1 MKSRIWI
8 FGAAIVLCAVVL
20 AGCKSV
26 QTTSAILHN
35 QSGRYDLAIK
45 TANEA
50 LAANP
55 NDPEAEFQLGVAY
68 SFLDSVALAY
78 GHFKKAAEID
88 PKRAADAQNNIQSN
102 FARHYNAAL
111 NKIKDESYA
120 DAAVELEKAVR
131 ADPLDEKGHFQL
143 GSIYAKLGEESADS
157 TGQGAEYY
165 TRSVVHFDKVL
176 ELAKPTD
183 QHYRDALRLAG
194 EVLAASGKPEEA
206 ASRFNRLVE
215 EDPTN
220 YRTIEKIGY
229 DQVAEKNWKLAA
241 VFLDLAA
248 QARAKIGADDV
259 TLFYNLGVA
268 NFNVGK
274 DTNDPAALEKAVSYY
289 EKALGL
295 SPNNPE
301 TLRNIMVTYV
311 FAEKWREV
319 ASWGERYVAVA
330 PDDADGWRALTRAY
344 NEIGD
349 KEKARRCELRWDELR
364 KRTSTP

>member
-1 MKSRIWI
+1 MKSRII
-8 FGAAIVLCAVVL
+8 GAAIVLCVVAL

-50 LAANP
+50 LATNP

-68 SFLDSVALAY
+68 SYLDSVALAY
-78 GHFKKAAEID
+78 THFKRAGEID
-88 PKRAADAQNNIQSN
+88 PKRAADVQNNIQSN

-111 NKIKDESYA
+111 NSIKDEDYPK
-120 DAAVELEKAVR
+120 AAVELEKAVR
-131 ADPLDEKGHFQL
+131 ADPMDEKGHFQL
-143 GSIYAKLGEESADS
+143 GSIYARLGDTVPDS
-157 TGQGAEYY
+157 TAERTEYY
-165 TRSVVHFDKVL
+165 ARSVTHFDKVL

-183 QHYRDALRLAG
+183 QHYRDALSLAG
-194 EVLAASGKPEEA
+194 QVLAKAGKPEEA
-206 ASRFNRLVE
+206 VSRFQRLVE

-229 DQVAEKNWKLAA
+229 DLVAEKNWKLAA
-241 VFLDLAA
+241 EFLDLAA

-274 DTNDPAALEKAVSYY
+274 DNNDPAALEKAVSYY
-289 EKALGL
+289 EKALAL
-295 SPNNPE
+295 SPNEPQ
-301 TLRNIMVTYV
+301 TLRNIVVTYV

-319 ASWGERYVAVA
+319 ASWGERYVAVV

-364 KRTSTP
+364 KRSSGTP

>member
-1 MKSRIWI
+1 MKSRI
-8 FGAAIVLCAVVL
+8 FGAAIVLWAVLL
-20 AGCKSV
+20 AGCKSTE
-26 QTTSAILHN
+26 TTSAILHN
-35 QSGRYDLAIK
+35 QSGRYDLAIQR
-45 TANEA
+45 ANEA
-50 LAANP
+50 LATNP

-68 SFLDSVALAY
+68 SYLDSVALAY
-78 GHFKKAAEID
+78 EHFTKAGELD
-88 PKRAADAQNNIQSN
+88 PKRAADVQNNIQSN

-111 NKIKDESYA
+111 NSIKDEDYA
-120 DAAVELEKAVR
+120 KAAGELEKAVR
-131 ADPLDEKGHFQL
+131 ADPMDEKGHFQL
-143 GSIYAKLGEESADS
+143 GSIYARLGDTAPDS
-157 TGQGAEYY
+157 TSDRAEYY
-165 TRSVVHFDKVL
+165 SRSVTHFDKVL
-176 ELAKPTD
+176 EQAKPTD
-183 QHYRDALRLAG
+183 QHYRDALSLAG
-194 EVLAASGKPEEA
+194 QVLAKSGKPEEA
-206 ASRFNRLVE
+206 ATRFKRLVE

-229 DQVAEKNWKLAA
+229 DLVGEKNWKLAA
-241 VFLDLAA
+241 AFLDLAA

-274 DTNDPAALEKAVSYY
+274 DSNDPAALEKAVSYY
-289 EKALGL
+289 EKALNL

-364 KRTSTP
+364 KRATGTP